1 MNRFRT
7 TALAFLVG
15 GFTTGM
21 CACAALKDL
30 PDTAFLGTCA
40 VIAAVTWVMIL
51 AAELA
56 DARLTADYIL
66 DQPPP
71 RRDDATTIDSSASTA
86 LLQ

>member
-1 MNRFRT
+1 MNRFQT

-40 VIAAVTWVMIL
+40 VIAAMTWVMML
-51 AAELA
+51 AVRLA
-56 DARLTADYIL
+56 DARLTTDYIL
-66 DQPPP
+66 NQPPP
-71 RRDDATTIDSSASTA
+71 RREGATTIDSSAPTA

>member
-7 TALAFLVG
+7 TALALLIA

-30 PDTAFLGTCA
+30 PDTAFLGVCA
-40 VIAAVTWVMIL
+40 VIAAMAWIMML

-56 DARLTADYIL
+56 DARLSADYIL
-66 DQPPP
+66 NQPPVAEQP
-71 RRDDATTIDSSASTA
+71 LAV
-86 LLQ
+86 

>member
-1 MNRFRT
+1 MNRFQT

-40 VIAAVTWVMIL
+40 VIAAMTWVMML

-56 DARLTADYIL
+56 DAKSPTKEGRMNRPSAYLADPI
-66 DQPPP
+66 
-71 RRDDATTIDSSASTA
+71 SA
-86 LLQ
+86 LHFDECND

>member
-15 GFTTGM
+15 GFTSR
-21 CACAALKDL
+21 
-30 PDTAFLGTCA
+30 
-40 VIAAVTWVMIL
+40 
-51 AAELA
+51 
-56 DARLTADYIL
+56 DARLRGPARSIL

-71 RRDDATTIDSSASTA
+71 RPDRATTIDSSASTA